1 MNAFFAF
8 SGQGAQAVGMGKDLY
23 ETSPAAKAVFDKADE
38 VLGFSLS
45 SICFD
50 GPAEK
55 LTVTR

>member
-38 VLGFSLS
+38 VLGFS
-45 SICFD
+45 
-50 GPAEK
+50 
-55 LTVTR
+55 